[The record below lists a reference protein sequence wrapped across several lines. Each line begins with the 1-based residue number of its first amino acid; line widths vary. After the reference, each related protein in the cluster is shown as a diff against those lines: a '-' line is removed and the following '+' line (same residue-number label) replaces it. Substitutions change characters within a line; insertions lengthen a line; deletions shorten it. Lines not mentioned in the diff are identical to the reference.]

1 MKHLIFFIMLLF
13 TASAHAQKPEETPKD
28 TIVKID
34 GEIYELKT
42 WSRYQI
48 VQDTPEMHNRI
59 VAIDTAIAELRRECA
74 LLVTK
79 ISYFET
85 NKMSAFRTARPA
97 PAKKNT
103 KPAPK
108 KAATKPKKQ

>member
-1 MKHLIFFIMLLF
+1 MKEALCIIIFFL
-13 TASAHAQKPEETPKD
+13 
-28 TIVKID
+28 
-34 GEIYELKT
+34 
-42 WSRYQI
+42 
-48 VQDTPEMHNRI
+48 
-59 VAIDTAIAELRRECA
+59 VAISLNAKSTVFRRDSFVDYGGDIAELRRERA

>member
-1 MKHLIFFIMLLF
+1 MRNLIFILLLF
-13 TASAHAQKPEETPKD
+13 FAAKINAQKPDETPID
-28 TIVKID
+28 TIVQID
-34 GEIYELKT
+34 GDIYELKT
-42 WSRYQI
+42 WSRYQ
-48 VQDTPEMHNRI
+48 VVKDTTEMHNRI
-59 VAIDTAIAELRRECA
+59 VPIDAAIDELEKERA

-85 NKMSAFRTARPA
+85 NKMSAFRTVKQPA
-97 PAKKNT
+97 PKK

>member
-13 TASAHAQKPEETPKD
+13 TAAAHAQKPDETPKD
-28 TIVKID
+28 TIVQID

-42 WSRYQI
+42 WSRHQI
-48 VQDTPEMHNRI
+48 VQDTTEMHNRI
-59 VAIDTAIAELRRECA
+59 VAIDTAIAELRRERA

-85 NKMSAFRTARPA
+85 NKMSAFRSARPA

>member
-1 MKHLIFFIMLLF
+1 MKHFIFLIMLLF
-13 TASAHAQKPEETPKD
+13 TAAAHAQKPEETPKD

-42 WSRYQI
+42 WSRYEI
-48 VQDTPEMHNRI
+48 VKDTTEMHSRI
-59 VAIDTAIAELRRECA
+59 VSIDAAIDELEKERA

>member
-1 MKHLIFFIMLLF
+1 MKHLIFLILLLF
-13 TASAHAQKPEETPKD
+13 TAAAHAQKPDETPID
-28 TIVKID
+28 TIVQID
-34 GEIYELKT
+34 GEIYELKM
-42 WSRYQI
+42 WSRYQ
-48 VQDTPEMHNRI
+48 VVKDTTEMHNRI
-59 VAIDTAIAELRRECA
+59 VSIDAAIDELEKERA

-85 NKMSAFRTARPA
+85 NKMSAFRTVKQPA
-97 PAKKNT
+97 PKK